1 VCQKVPVRGELVEPL
16 THVRSSFDRLR
27 TNGHE
32 VLGLFTQA
40 LREGQDKIPE
50 LSFIVSGMIKI

>member
-16 THVRSSFDRLR
+16 TRVRSSFDRLR

-40 LREGQDKIPE
+40 LRGR
-50 LSFIVSGMIKI
+50 